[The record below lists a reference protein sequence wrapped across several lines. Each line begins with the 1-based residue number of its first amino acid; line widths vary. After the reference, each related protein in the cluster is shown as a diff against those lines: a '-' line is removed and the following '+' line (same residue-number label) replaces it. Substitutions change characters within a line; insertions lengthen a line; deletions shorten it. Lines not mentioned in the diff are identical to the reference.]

1 MSADYTVI
9 HDQTGKNMEREIGG
23 LLTACKAFDLD
34 TGYIITEQAEKIMEE
49 DGVDIRIVPVV
60 EYLLGFH

>member
-1 MSADYTVI
+1 M
-9 HDQTGKNMEREIGG
+9 KREIGG
-23 LLTACKAFDLD
+23 LLAACKAFDLD

-49 DGVDIRIVPVV
+49 DGVEIRIVPVV